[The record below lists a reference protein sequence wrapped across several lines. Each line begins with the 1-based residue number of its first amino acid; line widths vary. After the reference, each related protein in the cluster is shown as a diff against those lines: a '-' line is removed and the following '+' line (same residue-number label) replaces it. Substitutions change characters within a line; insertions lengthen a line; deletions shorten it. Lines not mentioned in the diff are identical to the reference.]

1 MALPT
6 REIDMYEEPIL
17 DDAEVFF
24 WSGAEQEMWDAA
36 RKDALQEYHEL
47 PQSEFADFMY
57 DNLDDRYLDVQ
68 NQIED
73 AIRRNPSE
81 VIWIADKLRD
91 LFVETRAKQIVFAFY
106 KKQGW
111 AA

>member
-17 DDAEVFF
+17 DDSEVFF

-36 RKDALQEYHEL
+36 RKDAMQEYHEL
-47 PQSEFADFMY
+47 PQSEFADYMY
-57 DNLDDRYLDVQ
+57 DNLGDRYLNVQ

-81 VIWIADKLRD
+81 VIWIADNLRD
-91 LFVETRAKQIVFAFY
+91 LYVEHRAEAIVNEFY

-111 AA
+111 K